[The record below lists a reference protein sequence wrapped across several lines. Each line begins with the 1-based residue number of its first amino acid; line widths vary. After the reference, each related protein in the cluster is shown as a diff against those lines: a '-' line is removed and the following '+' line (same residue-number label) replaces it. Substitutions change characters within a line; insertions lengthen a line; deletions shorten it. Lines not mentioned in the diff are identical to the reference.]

1 MSAPETE
8 ADKLPDDAP
17 SIVAQKALMKAIWHC
32 IVDASSMNVVMS
44 GGEVNK
50 ATRNL
55 RAAIEAE
62 ARQSALTEAIRRV
75 EGLPWRRMTGQ
86 GLDEG
91 GTTGDLSWDWDEWE
105 DVLDKSAVLAILRDL
120 ASRDTGATTGG
131 EGS

>member
-62 ARQSALTEAIRRV
+62 ARQSALAEAIRRV
-75 EGLPWRRMTGQ
+75 EAARDQHDGYCPAAFRET
-86 GLDEG
+86 
-91 GTTGDLSWDWDEWE
+91 
-105 DVLDKSAVLAILRDL
+105 LAILRDL
-120 ASRDTGATTGG
+120 ASPDTGATTGG